1 MRVNGPI
8 QHFTS
13 VDLKGV
19 LVPDGMMAT
28 HPYAAKG
35 AASDYCTYIMGLL
48 NFSPQKYM
56 PVTWHV
62 VCAAVIVT
70 IFVAVYVYYTREWA
84 RLRKMVERCY
94 DSCGPSFKN
103 SVAGDIQTGCLW
115 CAGVD
120 QVELDHFDKDYQEDV
135 ITVLC
140 CANNCSRCFWSGKP
154 LWMVVNMDGSYFYT
168 AYSQIREAL
177 NKTKDTV
184 MTNTKFAKSNRVT
197 SLGVSG
203 FLKAKLQYGWV
214 AIAAMA
220 LNSELCRV
228 VDKEAVEQGVKNTNF
243 ETPDATLNV
252 TAFTDESMP
261 YLIRQL
267 PEAERENLI
276 HVKDGYGIVG
286 YMTAG
291 SLVKLR
297 KDVTHEWK
305 EFDQMDL
312 NQIRRDAFIEE
323 YHGVRDWA
331 GTSEAHE
338 YLLRTKRPMQA
349 VVIGPYCKDSY
360 IASKHSKCL
369 TDALSGRHYTDD
381 GTKTYAIPSKYQK
394 LLLTYTRK
402 MLDVVKQVSDERK
415 HMMQHHENADGK
427 PTSPQ
432 DFNFSNGDVEPI
444 DMCAG
449 KWAEKRKMSAADF
462 ITHIER
468 DAKKKKGD
476 KGNRMVEEIELLK
489 KSMGYDQPESDR
501 YQATKRSVFVKLNEV
516 LGKVKPR
523 MIVSGGDEACM
534 LHTLDCFTAEALIF
548 ACAFF
553 ESRSVKH
560 ADGEE
565 LRDRFAE
572 RLAEFQWA
580 MSNDYGR
587 FDSTLSTQIRELVEN
602 FFIRGMLTELSL
614 NTDCPNLRNALA
626 DRLKGTLVLNAPFWT
641 AIIGNPG
648 RESGDRGTSVL
659 NYLTGIVVFCVLIHM
674 EIVGRCKSHKNK
686 IMWSNAPEGEE
697 DEYAEHVI
705 EMWFRGDK
713 VGFDFFG
720 EGDDNLPLFTD
731 QFIGGIAGFSKS
743 IVDRFVHH
751 AAKMGLILEP
761 QYVGGAAP
769 KGEGLYPVQGVKG
782 RVEFTSK
789 IIKIYMPDKDM
800 YRAAMIPK
808 IEKFLKSISISFAT
822 TGDVQVIAM
831 TKILSMM
838 QNVID
843 VPLMFRYAMILYRY
857 HFMKYKLHHNK
868 SADVACRLDDELL
881 NKNLGTFDAARL
893 IKDLEGKEYAKEKSF
908 SAMFKDMTT
917 RHVEVQLRGGEKLH
931 SAVAAAIM
939 VECPDFTVEKQYEAL
954 VTMEKLYDQMEHD
967 FRRVYS
973 AAMRKSGVR
982 AVTWETLVPH
992 IDDYYAYLCSE
1003 LNTAFRGY
1011 FCEVFW
1017 GSKPPA
1023 ITLAGA

>member
-1 MRVNGPI
+1 
-8 QHFTS
+8 
-13 VDLKGV
+13 
-19 LVPDGMMAT
+19 MA
-28 HPYAAKG
+28 
-35 AASDYCTYIMGLL
+35 
-48 NFSPQKYM
+48 
-56 PVTWHV
+56 
-62 VCAAVIVT
+62 
-70 IFVAVYVYYTREWA
+70 
-84 RLRKMVERCY
+84 
-94 DSCGPSFKN
+94 
-103 SVAGDIQTGCLW
+103 
-115 CAGVD
+115 
-120 QVELDHFDKDYQEDV
+120 
-135 ITVLC
+135 
-140 CANNCSRCFWSGKP
+140 
-154 LWMVVNMDGSYFYT
+154 VNMDGSYFFT

-177 NKTKDTV
+177 NKSKDTV

-203 FLKAKLQYGWV
+203 FLKAKLQYGWL

-220 LNSELCRV
+220 LNSDLCRV
-228 VDKEAVEQGVKNTNF
+228 VDKEVVRKTEKVVEKTTDDKKPSASKG
-243 ETPDATLNV
+243 
-252 TAFTDESMP
+252 TAFDESMP
-261 YLIRQL
+261 YLIMKL
-267 PEAERENLI
+267 PEAEREHLV

-305 EFDQMDL
+305 DFDTVDL
-312 NQIRRDAFIEE
+312 NQVRRDAFIEE

-331 GTSEAHE
+331 GNSEAHE
-338 YLLRTKRPMQA
+338 YLLQTKKPMQA

-360 IASKHSKCL
+360 IASKHSQCL

-381 GTKTYAIPSKYQK
+381 GTKTNDIPLDYQK
-394 LLLTYTRK
+394 LLITYARK
-402 MLDVVKQVSDERK
+402 VLDIVKKVSDERK
-415 HMMQHHENADGK
+415 HVMQHHENADGK

-432 DFNFSNGDVEPI
+432 AFNFSNGDVEPI

-449 KWAEKRKMSAADF
+449 KWAEKRKVSAAEF

-468 DAKKKKGD
+468 DPMYKKKKGE
-476 KGNRMVEEIELLK
+476 KGNRLVEEVELLK
-489 KSMGYDQPESDR
+489 KSMGYDQPDSDR

-523 MIVSGGDEACM
+523 MIVSGGDESCM

-572 RLAEFQWA
+572 RLAGFQWA

-587 FDSTLSTQIRELVEN
+587 FDSTLGVQIRELVEN
-602 FFIRGMLTELSL
+602 FFIRGMLSEMDL

-659 NYLTGIVVFCVLIHM
+659 NYLTGIVVFCVLIHK
-674 EIVGRCKSHKNK
+674 EIVDRCKKHRGKM
-686 IMWSNAPEGEE
+686 MWSNAPEGEE
-697 DEYAEHVI
+697 DAYAEHVI
-705 EMWFRGDK
+705 DMWFRGEK

-731 QFIGGIAGFSKS
+731 QFIGAIEGYSKKIA
-743 IVDRFVHH
+743 DRFVYH
-751 AAKMGLILEP
+751 AEQMRLILEP

-769 KGEGLYPVQGVKG
+769 KGEGLYPVHGVKG

-789 IIKIYMPDKDM
+789 IIKIYKPDKDT

-808 IEKFLKSISISFAT
+808 IEKFLKSISISFCT

-843 VPLMFRYAMILYRY
+843 VPLMFRYAQVLYQY
-857 HFMKYKLHHNK
+857 HFMKFKFRHSK
-868 SADVACRLDDELL
+868 SADVVHKLTEELL
-881 NKNLGTFDAARL
+881 NTNLGTFDAARL
-893 IKDLEGKEYAKEKSF
+893 TKDLEGKEYAKEQTF
-908 SAMFKDMTT
+908 SAMFKDLTT
-917 RHVEVQLRGGEKLH
+917 RHQEVRLRGDEKLH
-931 SAVAAAIM
+931 SAVSAAIM
-939 VECPDFTVEKQYEAL
+939 IECPEFNAEKQENAL
-954 VTMEKLYDQMEHD
+954 WAMEKLYDQMEHD
-967 FRRVYS
+967 FRRIYS
-973 AAMRKSGVR
+973 SAMRKSGKR
-982 AVTWETLVPH
+982 AITWEALEPH
-992 IDDYYAYLCSE
+992 VDEYYAYLCSE

-1017 GSKPPA
+1017 GSKPNA
-1023 ITLAGA
+1023 TTLAGA

>member
-1 MRVNGPI
+1 
-8 QHFTS
+8 
-13 VDLKGV
+13 
-19 LVPDGMMAT
+19 MAT
-28 HPYAAKG
+28 HPYGLGGEIYG
-35 AASDYCTYIMGLL
+35 AASDYCTYIKGLSYADL
-48 NFSPQKYM
+48 QPYM
-56 PVTWHV
+56 PVAWHV
-62 VCAAVIVT
+62 VCAVVIVA
-70 IFVAVYVYYTREWA
+70 ILMAVYVYYTREWA
-84 RLRKMVERCY
+84 RLRVLVEKQF
-94 DSCGPSFKN
+94 DACGPSFR
-103 SVAGDIQTGCLW
+103 STVAGDAQSGCLW

-120 QVELDHFDKDYQEDV
+120 QVELEHFDSDYAEDM
-135 ITVLC
+135 ITVMC

-154 LWMVVNMDGSYFYT
+154 LWMKINMDGSYFYT
-168 AYSQIREAL
+168 AYSQIREAV

-184 MTNTKFAKSNRVT
+184 MTNTKFAKSVRIT

-203 FLKAKLQYGWV
+203 FLKAKLQYGWLAV
-214 AIAAMA
+214 AAMA

-228 VDKEAVEQGVKNTNF
+228 VDREAVRQNSKDLDVEAPAFVPSGKNF
-243 ETPDATLNV
+243 VDG
-252 TAFTDESMP
+252 SMP
-261 YLIRQL
+261 YYIMQL
-267 PEAERENLI
+267 PEAERENLV

-286 YMTAG
+286 YVTQG

-305 EFDQMDL
+305 EFDRMDL
-312 NQIRRDAFIEE
+312 NQIRKDAFIEE

-331 GTSEAHE
+331 GNSEAHE
-338 YLLRTKRPMQA
+338 YLLKTKKPMQA
-349 VVIGPYCKDSY
+349 IVIGPYCKDSY

-369 TDALSGRHYTDD
+369 TDALSGRHYTED
-381 GTKTYAIPSKYQK
+381 GTKINGIPVKYQK
-394 LLLTYTRK
+394 YLMKYTKK
-402 MLDVVKQVSDERK
+402 MLDIVKAVSDERK

-432 DFNFSNGDVEPI
+432 AFNFSNGDVEPI

-449 KWAEKRKMSAADF
+449 KWASKRKVSAAEF
-462 ITHIER
+462 ITNIER
-468 DAKKKKGD
+468 DAKKCRGD
-476 KGNRMVEEIELLK
+476 KSNRIVEEVEMLK
-489 KSMGYDQPESDR
+489 KSMGMDQPDCPR
-501 YQATKRSVFVKLNEV
+501 YQAARRSVFVKLNEV
-516 LGKVKPR
+516 LGKIKPR

-572 RLAEFQWA
+572 RLSGFQWA

-587 FDSTLSTQIRELVEN
+587 FDSTLGSQLRELVEN
-602 FFIRGMLTELSL
+602 FFIRGMLTEMKL
-614 NTDCPNLRNALA
+614 NPDCPNLWNALA
-626 DRLKGTLVLNAPFWT
+626 DRLKGSLVLNAPFWT

-674 EIVGRCKSHKNK
+674 EIVERCKKQKNK
-686 IMWSNAPEGEE
+686 IMWSNASEGDE
-697 DEYAEHVI
+697 DDYAEAI
-705 EMWFRGDK
+705 IDMWIRGEK

-731 QFIGGIAGFSKS
+731 QFIGGVAGFSKG
-743 IVDRFVHH
+743 ITDRFVHH
-751 AAKMGLILEP
+751 AAQMGLILEP

-769 KGEGLYPVQGVKG
+769 KGEGLYPVHGVKG

-789 IIKIYMPDKDM
+789 IIKIYMPDKNV

-822 TGDVQVIAM
+822 DGDVQIIAM

-843 VPLMFRYAMILYRY
+843 VPLMFRYAMVLYQY
-857 HFMKYKLHHNK
+857 HFLKYKLHYNR
-868 SADVACRLDDELL
+868 SADTLILDDELL

-893 IKDLEGKEYAKEKSF
+893 LKDLGGKKYNEEKTF
-908 SAMFKDMTT
+908 SAMFKDLVEK
-917 RHVEVQLRGGEKLH
+917 HVDVQSRGDEKLH
-931 SAVAAAIM
+931 DAVAAAIM
-939 VECPDFTVEKQYEAL
+939 VECPDFSVDKQRDSLVAL
-954 VTMEKLYDQMEHD
+954 EKLYDQMEHD

-973 AAMRKSGVR
+973 SAMLKTGTRTVS
-982 AVTWETLVPH
+982 WEVLLPRL
-992 IDDYYAYLCSE
+992 DDYYAYLCTE

-1017 GSKPPA
+1017 GSKPNA
-1023 ITLAGA
+1023 TTLAGA